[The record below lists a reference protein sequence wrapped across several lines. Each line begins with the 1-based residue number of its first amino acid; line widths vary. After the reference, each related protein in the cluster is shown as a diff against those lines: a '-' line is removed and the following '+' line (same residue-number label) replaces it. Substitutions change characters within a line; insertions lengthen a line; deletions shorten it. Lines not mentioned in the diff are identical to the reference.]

1 MILKPPRNGLEY
13 NGAKVTLEGVEVTA
27 ADVDALKAAGWIA
40 TAPAKPKKQNT
51 KIPAMPEQTAGEKTA
66 ASED

>member
-13 NGAKVTLEGVEVTA
+13 NGAKVTLEGVEVAA

-51 KIPAMPEQTAGEKTA
+51 KIPAMPEQTAEQKPA

>member
-13 NGAKVTLEGVEVTA
+13 NGAKVTLEGVEVAA

-40 TAPAKPKKQNT
+40 TAPAKPKKQKT
-51 KIPAMPEQTAGEKTA
+51 PALPEETAEEKPA